1 MSATHQFRDKVIAVT
16 GAASGIGLA
25 TAHLLA
31 SRGAKLSLADINA
44 EGLREAHSDIQT
56 RHTEAE
62 IYTSAVDV
70 TDYDQVERWTANT
83 IEHFGRLDGA
93 ANLAG
98 VIPKS
103 VGKKGL
109 ADQDLDEWEFVMGVN
124 LKGVMHCLKAQLSM
138 IQDNGSIVNA
148 SSIAGLQG
156 RPNNG
161 AYTASKHAILGL
173 TRTAAKEVGCRSIRV
188 NAVCPGRIDTPM
200 SRASA
205 AAGIQADAALGRSG
219 RPEEVASLIAFLL
232 SSESTY
238 ITGSA
243 ISIDGGWN
251 C

>member
-44 EGLREAHSDIQT
+44 EGLREAQSDIQA

-62 IYTSAVDV
+62 VITSAVDV
-70 TDYDQVERWTANT
+70 TDYDQVEKWTANT